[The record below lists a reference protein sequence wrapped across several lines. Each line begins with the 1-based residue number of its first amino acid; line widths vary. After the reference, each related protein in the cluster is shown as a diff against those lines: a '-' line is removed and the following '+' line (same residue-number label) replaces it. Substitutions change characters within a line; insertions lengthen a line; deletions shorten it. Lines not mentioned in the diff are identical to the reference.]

1 MLINDEREFEYYDWE
16 KEFGREEA
24 IRIASEEWGMST
36 YQVEMLVKRWED
48 SYGCKLYTRPSRV
61 HC

>member
-48 SYGCKLYTRPSRV
+48 MLWL
-61 HC
+61 

>member
-1 MLINDEREFEYYDWE
+1 MQIGGNHTMLINDEREFEYYDWE

-48 SYGCKLYTRPSRV
+48 MLWL
-61 HC
+61 

>member
-1 MLINDEREFEYYDWE
+1 MQIGENHTMLINDEREFEYYDWE

-48 SYGCKLYTRPSRV
+48 MLWL
-61 HC
+61 

>member
-1 MLINDEREFEYYDWE
+1 MQIGGNHTMLINDEREFEYYDWE
-16 KEFGREEA
+16 KEYGREEA

-48 SYGCKLYTRPSRV
+48 MLWL
-61 HC
+61 

>member
-1 MLINDEREFEYYDWE
+1 MQIGGNHTMLTNDEREFEYYDWE
-16 KEFGREEA
+16 KDFGREEA

-48 SYGCKLYTRPSRV
+48 MLWL
-61 HC
+61 

>member
-1 MLINDEREFEYYDWE
+1 MQIGGNHAMLINDEREFEYYDWE

-48 SYGCKLYTRPSRV
+48 MLWL
-61 HC
+61 

>member
-1 MLINDEREFEYYDWE
+1 MQIGGNHIMLNDEREFEYYDWE

-48 SYGCKLYTRPSRV
+48 MLWL
-61 HC
+61 